1 MPGQVVRNKKVILKD
16 YTHGKVNETDMEVR
30 EGNICLQLQSDKN
43 HDVLVKNLYL
53 SPDPYM
59 RSRMKGVT
67 DSYIPPFTPGE
78 VRFAFLEKLP
88 SFFLF
93 ASFGHRNSLHQL
105 VWR

>member
-1 MPGQVVRNKKVILKD
+1 MLGQVVRNKKVILKD
-16 YTHGKVNETDMEVR
+16 YTHGKVNESDMEVR
-30 EGNICLQLQSDKN
+30 EGKICLQLKSDN
-43 HDVLVKNLYL
+43 NNDVLVKNLYL

-78 VRFAFLEKLP
+78 VRFAFLSTP
-88 SFFLF
+88 NYFLF
-93 ASFGHRNSLHQL
+93 ACFGHRNSLHKL